1 MMKYTRMSA
10 FLLTCLV
17 FVLSAT
23 LAFAGVPVRGASQN
37 GASNGAPE
45 WKLFGRSVPITLSAN
60 GKQAIMTREILCAQQ
75 DVDASPNG
83 QQSEANAGSCDSG
96 DFLFVFQL
104 QSTAANLSVNITRLL
119 GFTPT
124 TSPASFGVLVC
135 DDDTQNNQEL
145 CTVDTVP
152 SVSGEITYTT
162 PKKPTSIKFTIPTF
176 PSFAAGSTVEEGQG
190 LTLFVETHQS
200 SPVPI
205 SIPNIGIN

>member
-1 MMKYTRMSA
+1 MMKCTRM
-10 FLLTCLV
+10 LPLPLV
-17 FVLSAT
+17 GLIFTLGAS

-45 WKLFGRSVPITLSAN
+45 WKLFGRSVPITLAAN
-60 GKQAIMTREILCAQQ
+60 GKTATMTREILCAQQ

-104 QSTAANLSVNITRLL
+104 QSTATNLTVNITRLS
-119 GFTPT
+119 GFTVT
-124 TSPASFGVLVC
+124 TSPASYGVLVC

-152 SVSGEITYTT
+152 SVSGEITFST
-162 PKKPTSIKFTIPTF
+162 PKKPTSIKFVIPTF
-176 PSFAAGSTVEEGQG
+176 PAFVAGSTVEEGQG
-190 LTLFVETHQS
+190 LTLFIETHQS